1 MFYIIFVNN
10 TKYKIIKK
18 HNQKYTIDEQKI
30 DEIVQNEQHWKVGQN
45 GQNMTNKHK
54 KKIWEDFYR
63 NIFIQWSTN
72 LLLGC
77 YASEEKKVRP

>member
-54 KKIWEDFYR
+54 KKSGK
-63 NIFIQWSTN
+63 IFTEISSYNEAQIS
-72 LLLGC
+72 
-77 YASEEKKVRP
+77 Y